1 MRRLFIFLIIILPL
15 SCFAQVNISGR
26 ILNQADTKPVAN
38 ASVFLSN
45 ATIGDKTAADGAF
58 TLRNVNAGKYELIV
72 SIIGFET
79 FKQTITVGYK
89 DILLP
94 DITIFPKTISL
105 SQVTIKPRDG
115 PDWAKYYLLFKDA
128 FIGTSDLASY
138 CKILNPHVL
147 DFDYNEAKNTL
158 KATSYDFLEIENAA
172 LGYKIRY
179 LLTDFTLDNT
189 AKTLYYKGSVFFENM
204 KGTASQQ
211 GRWQKRRQEVYIG
224 SEMHFLRSALGN
236 RIDEEGFR
244 VQQLAKW
251 PNQERPADSIIDTQ
265 IKHYKQLK
273 AKTEI
278 QRDSLAYW
286 IKKSKLPKTFQ
297 KLMPY
302 PLNKQD
308 LIKKTD
314 QPGQY
319 AMGCE
324 GDGLYVAYSKTHH
337 FHITDNA
344 EYLNKPINTET
355 SLISFNDPYAFFYS
369 NGVIINPYGIILGGI
384 WGREG
389 VAELLP
395 VDYDTPQ
402 NLQAPVDSTIVRNIA
417 SKLKTFSENHI
428 AEKAYLHF
436 DKPYYAAGDTMYF
449 KAYLTAGENHQPS
462 AISSVL
468 HVDLVNTVN
477 KVDQSINLQVTDGVA
492 WGDFALPDSL
502 PKGNYRV
509 RAYTRWML
517 NGTLGSFDQ
526 TIPVGSIRPNKTPEA
541 YVASAKTIN
550 KPDVQF
556 FPEGGRLVNGIS
568 SKIAFK
574 AIGSNGL
581 GIGIK
586 GELVDNENRMVTTFA
601 SEHLGMGYFYFQP
614 AEGKTYKAK
623 ITYPDGSQDIIDL
636 PAADTKGIVLTVNNN
651 LKTQL
656 KMTLAVTETFYRENK
671 NKAYALV
678 IYSGGEASS
687 FICKLDS
694 DVVAIDIPKQT
705 LHTGIAPVTLFSP
718 AGEPLCER
726 LVFIQ
731 NNDQLNVSINSNKQV
746 YNKRE
751 KVSIKLNVKNSAENA
766 AEGHFSVAVIDESK
780 VPVDENAEN
789 TILTNLLLT
798 SLLKGYVEQPNYYF
812 ANASDKTNT
821 DLDLV
826 MLTHGYRRFEWKPLL
841 EDGYPPVLQQPEKG
855 LEISGMVNEPN
866 GKPLD
871 NGTVSLLSMH
881 GGPVLSQDIDK
892 NGAFHFSELAFS
904 DNTNFVLKATNPKL
918 KNNTRLVY
926 NAAQP
931 AAVTV
936 NENTLAEQID
946 VNKTMQAYLANRK
959 LQQDE
964 TVKYGPLRGIMLK
977 EVKIK
982 NTKIKND
989 DDYPSSNLGGPGFA
1003 DQVIHRKDI
1012 TGSGSFSNQFMG
1024 RLIGIR
1030 FVDNNGSK
1038 SAILVMH
1045 LRRGTNPP
1053 MLVVLD
1059 GIEFPGSQFNLDDI
1073 NVNDIETVEVLKGS
1087 SATIYGAKG
1096 GGGVLVI
1103 TLRRGGIEPISS
1115 ETPDGLLPILPK
1127 GYYKAR
1133 EFYAPKY
1140 DHTENAFNRED
1151 LRSTIYWNP
1160 ELVTDKD
1167 GNASFDYYNADG
1179 TGSYRVV
1186 VEGIDV
1192 NGNLG
1197 RQVYRYKV
1205 E

>member
-1 MRRLFIFLIIILPL
+1 MRRLFIFLAIILPL
-15 SCFAQVNISGR
+15 SCLAQVNISGR
-26 ILNQADTKPVAN
+26 ILNQADTKPIAN

-45 ATIGDKTAADGAF
+45 ATIGDKTAADGTF
-58 TLRNVNAGKYELIV
+58 TLHNVNAGKYELIV

-79 FKQTITVGYK
+79 FKQIITVGYK
-89 DILLP
+89 DIVLP

-105 SQVTIKPRDG
+105 SQVTIKPRED
-115 PDWAKYYLLFKDA
+115 PDWAKYHLLFKEA
-128 FIGTSDLASY
+128 FIGTSDLAAD

-147 DFDYNEAKNTL
+147 DFDYDQAKNTL
-158 KATSYDFLEIENAA
+158 KASSYDFLEIENAA

-189 AKTLYYKGSVFFENM
+189 AKTLFYKGSVFFENM
-204 KGTASQQ
+204 KGTASQLE
-211 GRWQKRRQEVYIG
+211 RWQKKRQEAYIG
-224 SEMHFLRSALGN
+224 SEMHFFRSALGN

-251 PNQERPADSIIDTQ
+251 ANPERPPDGIIESK
-265 IKHYKQLK
+265 IKYYKDLK
-273 AKTEI
+273 SKTDI
-278 QRDSLAYW
+278 QRDSLAWW
-286 IKKSKLPKTFQ
+286 IRKSKLPKIFQ

-324 GDGLYVAYSKTHH
+324 GDGLYVAFSKTHR
-337 FHITDNA
+337 FHITDNT

-355 SLISFNDPYAFFYS
+355 SLISFSEPYAFFYS
-369 NGVIINPYGIILGGI
+369 NGVIVNPYGIILGGI

-402 NLQAPVDSTIVRNIA
+402 NLQAPVDSTMVKNIA
-417 SKLKTFSENHI
+417 AKLKTFSENHI
-428 AEKAYLHF
+428 AEKAWLHF
-436 DKPYYAAGDTMYF
+436 DKPYYAAGDTIYF
-449 KAYLTAGENHQPS
+449 KAYLTQGENHRPS
-462 AISSVL
+462 AISRVL
-468 HVDLVNTVN
+468 HVDLVNTSN
-477 KVDQSINLQVTDGVA
+477 KVDQSINLQLTDGVA

-502 PKGNYRV
+502 PKGSYRV

-517 NGTLGSFDQ
+517 NGTEGYFDQ

-550 KPDVQF
+550 KTDVQF

-574 AIGSNGL
+574 AIGGNGL
-581 GIGIK
+581 GIEIK
-586 GELVDNENRMVTTFA
+586 GELVDNENKTVTTFA
-601 SEHLGMGYFYFQP
+601 SEHIGMGYFYLRPQ
-614 AEGKTYKAK
+614 EGKTYKGK
-623 ITYPDGSQDIIDL
+623 LTYPDGSQDIIDL
-636 PAADTKGIVLTVNNN
+636 PAADTKGIVLTVNNDS
-651 LKTQL
+651 KTQL
-656 KMTLAVTETFYRENK
+656 KITIAATDAFYRENK
-671 NKAYALV
+671 NKDYALV
-678 IYSGGEASS
+678 IYSGGEPSS

-694 DVVAIDIPKQT
+694 EVVTLEIPKQI

-718 AGEPLCER
+718 TGEPLCER

-731 NNDQLNVSINSNKQV
+731 NNDQLSVGVSTDKQV
-746 YNKRE
+746 YTKRE
-751 KVSIKLNVKNSAENA
+751 KVNIKLNVKNSLDNPSA
-766 AEGHFSVAVIDESK
+766 GHFSVAVIDESK
-780 VPVDENAEN
+780 VPVDENTEN

-798 SLLKGYVEQPNYYF
+798 SELKGYVEQPNYYF
-812 ANASDKTNT
+812 ANVTDKTIA

-826 MLTHGYRRFEWKPLL
+826 MLTHGYRRFEWEPLL
-841 EDGYPPVLQQPEKG
+841 RNQYPQVNQQPEKA
-855 LEISGMVNEPN
+855 LEISGIVNGPN

-871 NGTVSLLSMH
+871 NGTVSLLSMQ
-881 GGPVLSQDIDK
+881 GGPALSQDLNR
-892 NGAFHFSELAFS
+892 NGTFHFSDLSFT
-904 DNTNFVLKATNPKL
+904 DNTNFVLKATNLKL

-926 NAAQP
+926 NAPQP
-931 AAVTV
+931 AAVTI
-936 NENTLAEQID
+936 NENVLAGQYD
-946 VNKTMQAYLANRK
+946 VNKAMQAYLANRK
-959 LQQDE
+959 LQQE
-964 TVKYGPLRGIMLK
+964 QILKYGPIRGIMLK

-982 NTKIKND
+982 NSKIKGD

-1012 TGSGSFSNQFMG
+1012 KGYGLFSDQFMG
-1024 RLIGIR
+1024 QLIGVR
-1030 FVDNNGSK
+1030 FAEVPLTGDK
-1038 SAILVMH
+1038 IAYLVMH
-1045 LRRGTNPP
+1045 TTPKNQP
-1053 MLVVLD
+1053 MLIVID
-1059 GIEFPGSQFNLDDI
+1059 GVKMGSI
-1073 NVNDIETVEVLKGS
+1073 NVDAINVSDIETIEVLRS
-1087 SATIYGAKG
+1087 ETAAIYGAFG
-1096 GGGVLVI
+1096 AGGVLVI
-1103 TLRRGGIEPISS
+1103 TTRHGGDELYDD

-1127 GYYKAR
+1127 GYYKAL

-1140 DHTENAFNRED
+1140 DHTENSFNRED
-1151 LRSTIYWNP
+1151 LRSTIYWKP
-1160 ELVTDKD
+1160 ELITDKD

-1186 VEGIDV
+1186 VEGIDA

>member
-1 MRRLFIFLIIILPL
+1 MRRLFIFFTILLPL
-15 SCFAQVNISGR
+15 NCFAQVTISGR

-45 ATIGDKTAADGAF
+45 ATIGDKTAADGTF

-72 SIIGFET
+72 SIIGFDA

-89 DILLP
+89 DIVLP

-105 SQVTIKPRDG
+105 SQVTIKPRDD
-115 PDWAKYYLLFKDA
+115 PDWAKYYLLFREA
-128 FIGTSDLASY
+128 FIGTSDLASD

-147 DFDYNEAKNTL
+147 DFDYDEAKNTL

-189 AKTLYYKGSVFFENM
+189 AKTLFYKGSVFFENM
-204 KGTASQQ
+204 KGSASQQ
-211 GRWQKRRQEVYIG
+211 EGWQRRRQEAYIG
-224 SEMHFLRSALGN
+224 SEIHFFRSALGN

-244 VQQLAKW
+244 VQRLAKW
-251 PNQERPADSIIDTQ
+251 ANPERPADSVIDAK
-265 IKHYKQLK
+265 IKHYKALK
-273 AKTEI
+273 AKTDI
-278 QRDSLAYW
+278 QRDSLAFW
-286 IKKSKLPKTFQ
+286 VKKSKLPKTFQ

-319 AMGCE
+319 AMGCD

-344 EYLNKPINTET
+344 EYLNKPINTEI
-355 SLISFNDPYAFFYS
+355 SLISFNEPYAFFYS
-369 NGVIINPYGIILGGI
+369 NGVIVNPYGIILGGI

-402 NLQAPVDSTIVRNIA
+402 NMQAPVDSTIVRSIA

-428 AEKAYLHF
+428 VEKAYLHF
-436 DKPYYAAGDTMYF
+436 DKPYYAAGDTIYF

-468 HVDLVNTVN
+468 HVDLVNTGN
-477 KVDQSINLQVTDGVA
+477 KVDQSLNLQVTDGVA

-502 PKGNYRV
+502 PKGNYQV

-517 NGTLGSFDQ
+517 NGTRGYFDQ
-526 TIPVGSIRPNKTPEA
+526 TIPVGSVLANKTPES
-541 YVASAKTIN
+541 YVASAKTVN

-581 GIGIK
+581 GIDIQ
-586 GELVDNENRMVTTFA
+586 GELVDNENRTVATFA
-601 SEHLGMGYFYFQP
+601 SEHLGMGYCYLQP

-623 ITYPDGSQDIIDL
+623 ITYPDGSQDVVDL
-636 PAADTKGIVLTVNNN
+636 PGADTKGIVLTVNNDS
-651 LKTQL
+651 KTQL
-656 KMTLAVTETFYRENK
+656 KITIAATEAFYRENR
-671 NKAYALV
+671 NKDYALV
-678 IYSGGEASS
+678 IYSAGEPSS

-694 DVVAIDIPKQT
+694 TVITLDVSKQT

-718 AGEPLCER
+718 TGEPLSER

-731 NNDQLNVSINSNKQV
+731 NNDQLNVSINSDKLV

-751 KVSIKLNVKNSAENA
+751 KVNIRLNVKNSTENA
-766 AEGHFSVAVIDESK
+766 AGHFSVAVIDESK
-780 VPVDENAEN
+780 VPVDENSEN

-798 SLLKGYVEQPNYYF
+798 SELKGYVEHPNYYF
-812 ANASDKTNT
+812 TNTTDKTNT

-826 MLTHGYRRFEWKPLL
+826 MLTHGYRRFEWEPLL
-841 EDGYPPVLQQPEKG
+841 KDEYPPVTLQPEKG
-855 LEISGMVNEPN
+855 LEISGIVNAPN

-892 NGAFHFSELAFS
+892 NGIFHFATLSFT
-904 DNTNFVLKATNPKL
+904 DNTNFVIKATNPKR
-918 KNNTRLVY
+918 KNNTRPVY
-926 NAAQP
+926 YAPQP
-931 AAVTV
+931 APVTV
-936 NENTLAEQID
+936 NENALMEQFD
-946 VNKTMQAYLANRK
+946 VNKAMQAYLANRK

-964 TVKYGPLRGIMLK
+964 IAKYGPINGIMLK
-977 EVKIK
+977 EVKVK
-982 NTKIKND
+982 NSKIKND
-989 DDYPSSNLGGPGFA
+989 DDDYPSSSLVGPGFA

-1012 TGSGSFSNQFMG
+1012 KGNGLFSDQFIG
-1024 RLIGIR
+1024 RLIGIH
-1030 FVDNNGSK
+1030 FEENNGNK
-1038 SAILVMH
+1038 NAVLDMH
-1045 LRRGTNPP
+1045 VRLGPNPP

-1059 GIEFPGSQFNLDDI
+1059 GIEFPGSQFNLDEI
-1073 NVNDIETVEVLKGS
+1073 NVSDIETVEVLKYS
-1087 SATIYGAKG
+1087 SASVYGAKG

-1103 TLRRGGIEPISS
+1103 TSRRGGMEPISD
-1115 ETPDGLLPILPK
+1115 EIPNGLLPVFPK

-1133 EFYAPKY
+1133 AFYTPKY
-1140 DHTENAFNRED
+1140 DHTETSFNRPD
-1151 LRSTIYWNP
+1151 LRSTIYWQP
-1160 ELVTDKD
+1160 ELITDKD

-1179 TGSYRVV
+1179 SGSYRVV
-1186 VEGIDV
+1186 VEGIDT

-1197 RQVYRYKV
+1197 RQVYRYNV

>member
-1 MRRLFIFLIIILPL
+1 MRRLFVFFTIILPL
-15 SCFAQVNISGR
+15 SCLAQVNISGR

-45 ATIGDKTAADGAF
+45 ATIGDKTAADGTF
-58 TLRNVNAGKYELIV
+58 TLHNVNAGKYELIV
-72 SIIGFET
+72 SIIGFEA

-89 DILLP
+89 NISIL

-105 SQVTIKPRDG
+105 SQVTIKPRDD
-115 PDWAKYYLLFKDA
+115 PDWAKYYLLFKNA
-128 FIGTSDLASY
+128 FIGTSDIASD

-147 DFDYNEAKNTL
+147 DFDYDEAKNIL
-158 KATSYDFLEIENAA
+158 KASSYDFLEIENAA
-172 LGYKIRY
+172 LGYKIKY

-189 AKTLYYKGSVFFENM
+189 AKTLFYKGSVFFENM

-211 GRWQKRRQEVYIG
+211 ERWQRRRQEAYIG
-224 SEMHFLRSALGN
+224 SEMHFLRSALGD
-236 RIDEEGFR
+236 RIAEEDFR

-251 PNQERPADSIIDTQ
+251 ANPERPADSIIDAK
-265 IKHYKQLK
+265 IKYYKELK
-273 AKTEI
+273 SKTDI
-278 QRDSLAYW
+278 QRDSLAWW

-302 PLNKQD
+302 PLTKRD
-308 LIKKTD
+308 LVKKTD

-319 AMGCE
+319 ALGCE
-324 GDGLYVAYSKTHH
+324 GDGLYVAYSKTRH

-344 EYLNKPINTET
+344 EYLDKPINAET
-355 SLISFNDPYAFFYS
+355 SLISFNEPYAFFYS
-369 NGVIINPYGIILGGI
+369 NGVIVNPYGVILGGI

-402 NLQAPVDSTIVRNIA
+402 NLQVPVDSTIVRNIA
-417 SKLKTFSENHI
+417 AKLKTFSESHI

-436 DKPYYAAGDTMYF
+436 DKPYYAAGDTTYF
-449 KAYLTAGENHQPS
+449 KAYLTAGQNHQLS
-462 AISSVL
+462 NVSNVL
-468 HVDLVNTVN
+468 HVDLVNTAN
-477 KVDQSINLQVTDGVA
+477 KVDQSINLHVTDGVA

-517 NGTLGSFDQ
+517 NGPEGYFDQ
-526 TIPVGSIRPNKTPEA
+526 TIPVGSIRPDKTPES

-581 GIGIK
+581 GIDIK
-586 GELVDNENRMVTTFA
+586 GELVDNENRTVTTFA
-601 SEHLGMGYFYFQP
+601 SEHLGMGYFYLQP
-614 AEGKTYKAK
+614 SEGKTYKAK
-623 ITYPDGSQDIIDL
+623 ITYPDGSLDTIDL
-636 PAADTKGIVLTVNNN
+636 PAADAQGIVLTINND

-656 KMTLAVTETFYRENK
+656 KISIAATETFYSENK
-671 NKAYALV
+671 NKDYAVV
-678 IYSGGEASS
+678 IYSAGEASS

-694 DVVAIDIPKQT
+694 EVVTLDVSKQT
-705 LHTGIAPVTLFSP
+705 LHTGVAPVTLFSP
-718 AGEPLCER
+718 AGEPLSER
-726 LVFIQ
+726 LVFIK
-731 NNDQLNVSINSNKQV
+731 NKDQLDVDVSSDKQV

-751 KVSIKLNVKNSAENA
+751 KVNIKLNAKNSADNA
-766 AEGHFSVAVIDESK
+766 SEGHFSVAVIDESK

-798 SLLKGYVEQPNYYF
+798 SELKGYVEQPNYYF
-812 ANASDKTNT
+812 TNVT
-821 DLDLV
+821 DRTNGDLDLV

-841 EDGYPPVLQQPEKG
+841 NDEYPPVSQQPEKG
-855 LEISGMVNEPN
+855 LEISGIVSDPN

-871 NGTVSLLSMH
+871 KGTVFLLSLQ
-881 GGPVLSQDIDK
+881 GGPVLGQDLDK
-892 NGAFHFSELAFS
+892 NGAFHFSGLTFM
-904 DNTNFVLKATNPKL
+904 DNSGFVLRAVNAKGGNYTKLAYDKGMPQAVVGIATPEGAENQL
-918 KNNTRLVY
+918 M
-926 NAAQP
+926 
-931 AAVTV
+931 VTYM
-936 NENTLAEQID
+936 EN
-946 VNKTMQAYLANRK
+946 KK
-959 LQQDE
+959 KQQDE
-964 TVKYGPLRGIMLK
+964 ILQYGDIKGKILK
-977 EVKIK
+977 EVVIKDKKIMH
-982 NTKIKND
+982 
-989 DDYPSSNLGGPGFA
+989 YPSNGNLISAEMA
-1003 DQVIHRKDI
+1003 DQLLTSEDIEKIGGTSLKAMILQKFYGRGKMEGLIVVDGVAIPAGFDIDHFLNARDVETVAAVYGPNASIYGGRSDKGVWVITTKQGKGIDYKDI
-1012 TGSGSFSNQFMG
+1012 AS
-1024 RLIGIR
+1024 I
-1030 FVDNNGSK
+1030 
-1038 SAILVMH
+1038 
-1045 LRRGTNPP
+1045 
-1053 MLVVLD
+1053 
-1059 GIEFPGSQFNLDDI
+1059 
-1073 NVNDIETVEVLKGS
+1073 
-1087 SATIYGAKG
+1087 
-1096 GGGVLVI
+1096 GVLPI
-1103 TLRRGGIEPISS
+1103 T
-1115 ETPDGLLPILPK
+1115 PK

-1140 DHTENAFNRED
+1140 DHTESSFNRED
-1151 LRSTIYWNP
+1151 LRSTIYWKP

-1167 GNASFDYYNADG
+1167 GNASFEFYNADG

-1186 VEGIDV
+1186 VEGIDA